1 MPNILDEAVRI
12 AAEGYL
18 DNGAPNPAEMKRAT
32 QLVQRILTGQA
43 TNTDRIALK
52 GILGKIGTT
61 EQEVIAA
68 LREESLA

>member
-1 MPNILDEAVRI
+1 
-12 AAEGYL
+12 
-18 DNGAPNPAEMKRAT
+18 MKRAT
-32 QLVQRILTGQA
+32 QLVQRILTGRA
-43 TNTDRIALK
+43 TNTDRIALR

>member
-18 DNGAPNPAEMKRAT
+18 DNGTPNPAEMKRAT
-32 QLVQRILTGQA
+32 QLVQRILTGRA
-43 TNTDRIALK
+43 TNTDRIALR
-52 GILGKIGTT
+52 GILGKIGTS